1 MGFLAKI
8 WGFLARL
15 DEPKIYQ
22 FFDRF
27 LVIRRLT
34 TGLRGFELVRWNLM
48 VVGLKRV
55 VAWT

>member
-1 MGFLAKI
+1 MRVLAKI
-8 WGFLARL
+8 WGFLAWL
-15 DEPKIYQ
+15 DAPKIYQ

-27 LVIRRLT
+27 LVIHRLT

-55 VAWT
+55 VV